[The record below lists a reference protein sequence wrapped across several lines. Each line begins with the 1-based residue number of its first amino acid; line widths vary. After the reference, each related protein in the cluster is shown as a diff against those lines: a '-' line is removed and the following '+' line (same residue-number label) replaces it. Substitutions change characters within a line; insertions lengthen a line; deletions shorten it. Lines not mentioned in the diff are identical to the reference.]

1 MKEVEGEGARQ
12 TAEGRADKIFEGTC
26 PKLSTKSKEILARA
40 HGNFEEHNKVLESTI
55 IIINY
60 CIINV
65 SAYYN
70 HIINAEYNY
79 YISYNKGLL
88 KEFDKEQHVEV
99 TTAASTSC
107 LKRRP

>member
-12 TAEGRADKIFEGTC
+12 IAEGKAGKIFEGAC
-26 PKLSTKSKEILARA
+26 PKLSTKFKEILARA
-40 HGNFEEHNKVLESTI
+40 HGNFEEYNKVLQSSI

-60 CIINV
+60 CIII
-65 SAYYN
+65 STYYN
-70 HIINAEYNY
+70 HTINAESNY

-99 TTAASTSC
+99 TRTASTSC
-107 LKRRP
+107 LKIRL